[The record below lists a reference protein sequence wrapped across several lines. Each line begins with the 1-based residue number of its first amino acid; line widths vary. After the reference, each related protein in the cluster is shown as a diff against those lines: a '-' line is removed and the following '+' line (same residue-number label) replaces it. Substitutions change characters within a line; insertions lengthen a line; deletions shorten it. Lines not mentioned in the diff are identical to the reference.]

1 MVHSLS
7 ILVVSNMCRDGH
19 RTLGKGSLRV
29 PSKIAYDP
37 TSDEASWGW
46 AILEELEKDAI
57 KWFKL
62 LIRLV
67 RLYLFIYAELKIVEI
82 FVSEQN
88 NDRRR

>member
-46 AILEELEKDAI
+46 AIPEELEKDVI

-62 LIRLV
+62 LVWLV
-67 RLYLFIYAELKIVEI
+67 RLYLLIYIYI
-82 FVSEQN
+82 C
-88 NDRRR
+88 